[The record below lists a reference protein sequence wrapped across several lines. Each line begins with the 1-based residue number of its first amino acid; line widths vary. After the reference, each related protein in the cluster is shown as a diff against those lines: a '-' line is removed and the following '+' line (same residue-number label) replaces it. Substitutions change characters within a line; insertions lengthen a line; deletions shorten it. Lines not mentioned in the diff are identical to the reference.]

1 MKKHYLMNKLTFAAL
16 TTALLFALSCG
27 SGSVSIGGKIG
38 LSGAGKSTS
47 TGIAKY
53 DDFLKRCEALE
64 ADIKGLKE
72 DFTKAKDDLTA
83 FFKLASDATAEDI
96 RDAIRD
102 TIKSI
107 QVKGEIRFEVKIEGG
122 VFASADASVGSEGA
136 EASAG
141 VSAEISVSIEVAGG
155 VEVTAETNE
164 MIETV
169 KAAILSVARAADK
182 LDHLVDEVPA
192 LLDKAA
198 ELAESAKD
206 DIKDPLLVANVAA
219 RLTGLSDLFKEVE
232 GMSTMSL
239 SFTVTIS
246 AGFSAE
252 AGGEAG
258 ASADAG

>member
-1 MKKHYLMNKLTFAAL
+1 MKEHYLMSKLTYAAL
-16 TTALLFALSCG
+16 TTALLFVLSCG
-27 SGSVSIGGKIG
+27 SGTISIGGKLG
-38 LSGAGKSTS
+38 VAGAGKSTS

-64 ADIKGLKE
+64 ADIKGMKE
-72 DFTKAKDDLTA
+72 DVTKAKDDLIA

-102 TIKSI
+102 YIKSI
-107 QVKGEIRFEVKIEGG
+107 QVKGEIRIEVKIEGG

-169 KAAILSVARAADK
+169 KVAILSVAKAAGK
-182 LDHLVDEVPA
+182 LDHLVEEVPA
-192 LLDKAA
+192 LVDKAV

-206 DIKDPLLVANVAA
+206 DIKDPLLVASVAA
-219 RLTGLSDLFKEVE
+219 RLTGLSDMFGEVG
-232 GMSTMSL
+232 GMAEMSF
-239 SFTVTIS
+239 SFTMTVS

-252 AGGEAG
+252 AGAE
-258 ASADAG
+258 ASAG